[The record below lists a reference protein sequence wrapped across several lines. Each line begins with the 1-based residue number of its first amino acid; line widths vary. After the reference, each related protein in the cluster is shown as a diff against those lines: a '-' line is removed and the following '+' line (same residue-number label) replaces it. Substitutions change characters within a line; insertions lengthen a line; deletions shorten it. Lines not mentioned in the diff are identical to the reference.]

1 MASNS
6 QLTQE
11 IMDDIEKSSVQ
22 VRKKVQRLVGDIT
35 VDILSQNESRFTRLG
50 KNYTL
55 TYTSS
60 DTAQRVPSDFASAR
74 PVSLIVNSDDEFVAE
89 IEVVTENAF
98 FQRKGDVNYTGSIYA
113 YIENRTGDQGPGEYL
128 VLNASPSATLYIKFM
143 YYREPLRTDTDIIT
157 NTMAV
162 KEGVKGSLT
171 RDTYP
176 DSEKSMAIYL
186 RMKPGIKESPT
197 ARSTHM
203 AISPNPPTKRLNQR
217 MHDIG
222 RGN

>member
-11 IMDDIEKSSVQ
+11 IMDDIGKSSMQ
-22 VRKKVQRLVGDIT
+22 VRRNVQRLVGDIT

-50 KNYTL
+50 KNETL
-55 TYTSS
+55 TYTT
-60 DTAQRVPSDFASAR
+60 DDIAKKVPGEFASAR
-74 PVSLIVNSDDEFVAE
+74 PVSLIIDSDEEFVAE
-89 IEVVTENAF
+89 IEVVTENTF
-98 FQRKGDVNYTGSIYA
+98 FQRKGDVNYTGSVYA

-171 RDTYP
+171 SSDYP
-176 DSEKSMAIYL
+176 DTDKSMAIYM

-197 ARSTHM
+197 ARSTHI
-203 AISPNPPTKRLNQR
+203 AITPSPPTRRLNKQ
-217 MHDIG
+217 MHNIG